1 MKLYDKYYIVL
12 TKDELNTLFWLVN
25 EILDY
30 SSMTN
35 DEIQKDLE
43 SIDNV
48 LRKELGYENSNLHK

>member
-12 TKDELNTLFWLVN
+12 TKDELDTLFWLVN

-30 SSMTN
+30 SGMTN

-43 SIDNV
+43 SIDNI